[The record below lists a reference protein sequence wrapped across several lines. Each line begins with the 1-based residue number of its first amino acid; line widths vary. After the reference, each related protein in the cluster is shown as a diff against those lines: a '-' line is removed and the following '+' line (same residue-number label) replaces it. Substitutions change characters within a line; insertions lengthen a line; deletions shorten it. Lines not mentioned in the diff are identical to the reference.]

1 MDEGSLMDSN
11 RKFAKHWLQ
20 KATQSEYDLVVSEA
34 RLTTEQLEILTKT
47 MNEDSQVK
55 QSMGNYCSVSTIK
68 RKIKVVYD
76 KVYVA
81 LCRLFYDTL

>member
-1 MDEGSLMDSN
+1 MDTK

-20 KATQSEYDLVVSEA
+20 KATKSDYDRVVSEA
-34 RLTTEQLEILTKT
+34 NLTKEQLDILTKT

-55 QSMGNYCSVSTIK
+55 QSFDGYCSVSSIK
-68 RKIKVVYD
+68 RKIRVVYD

-81 LCRLFYDTL
+81 LCRLFYDTF

>member
-20 KATQSEYDLVVSEA
+20 KATKTEYDLVVSEA
-34 RLTTEQLEILTKT
+34 NLTDEQLDILTKT

-55 QSMGNYCSVSTIK
+55 QSLDSYCSVSRIK
-68 RKIKVVYD
+68 RKIKAVYD
-76 KVYVA
+76 KVYVV
-81 LCRLFYDTL
+81 LCRLFYAT